1 MAIRDEIR
9 ILKANTL
16 EEFRQKTNELSI
28 DKVGDN
34 KLLSSSITDKT
45 YEFTATAGQKHFE
58 ISGRFE
64 VFPEQTI
71 DRTTGV
77 AEAFRTGAVRVKSDS
92 TELLQGL
99 SANEFIV
106 PNYALKVTLTGSPTI
121 PSEFVEDAV
130 LTQSGG
136 FSGVLLSADNT
147 QLRFKSFTGTFSD
160 SQNLGI
166 PHTEPLKRISAV
178 KISSNTVINASHGIL
193 IELITPA
200 SVGDSIQIIA
210 TSLVDAINELQD
222 DIGVTENLST
232 DAGNTVNAINE
243 HETDLYGTGNVIF
256 GGLSSTGFQDAIEE
270 VRAELGAHT
279 SLGTTH
285 TSTAVGAINELEAAV
300 RGNLSN
306 YTLNT
311 TANDLITAVNE
322 HETDIG
328 DMSLTTTASDL
339 TDAINELDALQGNN
353 SLTTTGSTLTAAVN
367 ELDAELGTISTNAMG
382 TSAST
387 VSGAIAEH
395 EAQIGNIGITTIA
408 SGNNS
413 ITGALSQLHSELG
426 SAALNTSANTHTG
439 AINEHEADIGNMTLT
454 GLSATDLSAG
464 LRELAS
470 EKLDITNTT
479 ASGQSLSGNINYTTA
494 GGNGTF
500 DFGPGTVLDI
510 SDGTLLVSAA
520 GGVANF
526 GSAFLNLD
534 GEVAQMG
541 LQVDRD
547 HITPSGSM
555 TNHDV
560 KLQWN
565 EALVSSTPERAWQ
578 VVGMADN
585 GSTNTADLITFY
597 NAKDLIANNT
607 ETGISVT
614 WDSSNQNFDFALTA
628 DPQITLGGDLGGTA
642 TLTNLTGNT
651 TLTATIQAGSVENSM
666 LAGSIAASKLAGSIP
681 NSKLVNTGISIDAET
696 GTTHLINLGETLTV
710 NGTSGEIETNINNN
724 VLAIG
729 LPSNVTIGNNLTV
742 TGNLT
747 VQGTQT
753 ILNTSTLEVEDTL
766 VLAGNDLSSE
776 PTSGGFGLEVGP
788 ITSPSGVASGVTG
801 AHSIVYNYATDRWE
815 ADGSLILSSAT
826 LATPQIEGSD
836 FGPGDN
842 LTFTAGTGLS
852 ESVSGFAVTYT
863 NTDKGSSQNIF
874 KNITANSGGTA
885 TANSNNDTLTI
896 SGGSSLTSV
905 RSGDTITLNHTS
917 TGATSVNNSGNTV
930 IQDLTIDGNG
940 HVTAVGSAT
949 IDTYDGW
956 ALTVGGTNRG
966 TITENERVSFTGGT
980 SIDVAYSATNNNITF
995 NHANTSSVGN
1005 INASG
1010 TTFVQDLTF
1019 DTHGHVTAASTG
1031 SFTLGNGTLT
1041 VQGTGVLGGS
1051 GTFTANQSTAGT
1063 ISITHD
1069 NVSRSDSTSAQS
1081 RSYGQSFT
1089 VIDSVST
1096 SSQGHLTG
1104 VNTKTVTLP
1113 ASDNTNTIPNNA
1125 TISISAGTSLT
1136 GGGSFTTDQAS
1147 SATITVNHA
1156 DTSSQGSVN
1165 NSGRTYIQDIGLDT
1179 HGHITS
1185 ITSATETVTNTNT
1198 VTQIREDSG
1207 AYRTGNIT
1215 LQSGTNV
1222 NITEPSTGTFR
1233 IDSTDTNTN
1242 TTYSAGTGLD
1252 LSGTTFSVEPDLRG
1266 EVTRIGYSST
1276 TYTNMS
1282 ASTSVQWVFGNN
1294 VEMQIESDGDLHVD
1308 SDIVAFST
1316 STNSDKKLKTNIV
1329 TVENALDKVCQL
1341 DGVTFDWIKDG
1352 KESAGVIAQNVEKVL
1367 PRAVKEVKELNSDDT
1382 HKTVDYNQLSAL
1394 FIEAIKELKDENKS
1408 LRSEIEELKSI
1419 NNRKN

>member
-34 KLLSSSITDKT
+34 KLLSGSITDKT
-45 YEFTATAGQKHFE
+45 YGFTATAGQKHFE

-77 AEAFRTGAVRVKSDS
+77 AEAFRTGAVRVKSDG

-106 PNYALKVTLTGSPTI
+106 PNYALKVTLINSPLI
-121 PSEFVEDAV
+121 PSEFVENAV

-147 QLRFKSFTGTFSD
+147 QLRFKSFTGTFSN

-166 PHTEPLKRISAV
+166 PHTEAAKRISAV

-232 DAGNTVNAINE
+232 GSGNTVNAINE
-243 HETDLYGTGNVIF
+243 HETDLYGTGNVSF
-256 GGLSSTGFQDAIEE
+256 SGLSSTGFQDAIEE

-285 TSTAVGAINELEAAV
+285 TNTAVGAINELETAV

-328 DMSLTTTASDL
+328 DMSLTTTADDL

-426 SAALNTSANTHTG
+426 SAALSTSANTHTG

-479 ASGQSLSGNINYTTA
+479 AGGQSLSGNINYTTA
-494 GGNGTF
+494 SGNGIF

-547 HITPSGSM
+547 HITASGSM

-578 VVGMADN
+578 VVGIADN

-666 LAGSIAASKLAGSIP
+666 LASNAVTGVKIANNTIG
-681 NSKLVNTGISIDAET
+681 NTKLVNTGISIDAET

-815 ADGSLILSSAT
+815 ADGSLILSTAT
-826 LATPQIEGSD
+826 VATPSVEGTN
-836 FGPGDN
+836 FGSGDN
-842 LTFTAGTGLS
+842 LTFNAGSGLT
-852 ESVSGFAVTYT
+852 ESVTGFAVTYV
-863 NTDKGSSQNIF
+863 NSDKGSSQNIF
-874 KNITANSGGTA
+874 KNVASDSGTA
-885 TANSNNDTLTI
+885 VADNNNDTLTI
-896 SGGSSLTSV
+896 TGGTFIDTSV
-905 RSGDTITLNHTS
+905 SGDTLTINHSDTS
-917 TGATSVNNSGNTV
+917 SQASINNSGNTF
-930 IQDLTIDGNG
+930 IQDITLDTHG
-940 HVTAVGSAT
+940 HITGLASGSV
-949 IDTYDGW
+949 DPYDGW
-956 ALTVGGTNRG
+956 NLTVGGTARG
-966 TITENERVSFTGGT
+966 LISENEVVSFVGGT
-980 SIDVAYSATNNNITF
+980 SIDAAYSSTNNVITF

-1051 GTFTANQSTAGT
+1051 GTFTANQSGNGT
-1063 ISITHD
+1063 ISISHD

-1113 ASDNTNTIPNNA
+1113 ASDNTNTVPNNA
-1125 TISISAGTSLT
+1125 TITINAGTNLT
-1136 GGGSFTTDQAS
+1136 GGAAFTTDQS
-1147 SATITVNHA
+1147 SNETITLNMATGGAGAGTYGSTANGTKIDQITIDAYGRVTAISTCATGTATVDDTGTPAITSNGSTPSLNSGISA
-1156 DTSSQGSVN
+1156 AEVRSLIGAGTSSFN
-1165 NSGRTYIQDIGLDT
+1165 
-1179 HGHITS
+1179 
-1185 ITSATETVTNTNT
+1185 
-1198 VTQIREDSG
+1198 G
-1207 AYRTGNIT
+1207 AYSSLSGLPTIPTNNNQLGN
-1215 LQSGTNV
+1215 GA
-1222 NITEPSTGTFR
+1222 GY
-1233 IDSTDTNTN
+1233 
-1242 TTYSAGTGLD
+1242 TTYSSNQTLNNNSSVHFEGLMVGQT
-1252 LSGTTFSVEPDLRG
+1252 SGSTANTIRCVGDVVAF
-1266 EVTRIGYSST
+1266 YSSDKRLKDNIT
-1276 TYTNMS
+1276 P
-1282 ASTSVQWVFGNN
+1282 
-1294 VEMQIESDGDLHVD
+1294 IE
-1308 SDIVAFST
+1308 
-1316 STNSDKKLKTNIV
+1316 NSLEKVGKLKGY
-1329 TVENALDKVCQL
+1329 E
-1341 DGVTFDWIKDG
+1341 FDWNDNQDVYEG
-1352 KESAGVIAQNVEKVL
+1352 HDVGVIAQEVEAVVPEIVETRKHDGYK
-1367 PRAVKEVKELNSDDT
+1367 AVKYEKLVPLLIN
-1382 HKTVDYNQLSAL
+1382 
-1394 FIEAIKELKDENKS
+1394 AINELKA
-1408 LRSEIEELKSI
+1408 EIEELKSI
-1419 NNRKN
+1419 NKKV